1 MLYPQGKSLWHPQDR
16 RLVSMRVMSK
26 MYEAKAV
33 SKVNLRINP
42 EQRIPETIINY
53 DITIY

>member
-1 MLYPQGKSLWHPQDR
+1 
-16 RLVSMRVMSK
+16 MRVMSK